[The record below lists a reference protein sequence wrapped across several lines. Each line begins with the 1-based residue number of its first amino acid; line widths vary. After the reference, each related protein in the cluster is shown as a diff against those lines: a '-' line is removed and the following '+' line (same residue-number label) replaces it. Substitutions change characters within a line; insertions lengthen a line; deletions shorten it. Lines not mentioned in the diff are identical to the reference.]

1 MHRFGAPNDEEE
13 TQASGTVKQRMRE
26 LIAQEDKQNPYS
38 DQQLSELLEQESV
51 SISRRTVMKYREAME
66 IANSRGRRQ
75 Y

>member
-1 MHRFGAPNDEEE
+1 
-13 TQASGTVKQRMRE
+13 MRE

-38 DQQLSELLEQESV
+38 DQQLSELLEQEGV